1 MSTLGSRNP
10 LTLSKAA
17 ASLSVLSILL
27 LSGCSGLQVKLGWKV
42 TLTKTPVKTMEASLP
57 QGPAIAPG
65 AKSSLVITFTDPTG
79 KILVTEGKGK
89 GKVQW
94 KELNVVATVV
104 TAKKGVLSLS
114 RDPRVS
120 DGKTGHVTITIPS
133 QPGLQTDLDIPFRYD
148 IKFSSNYSGASGSSG
163 FNGTDGTSGSNGMD
177 GSTDPDNPSAG
188 GNGGNG
194 TDGTNGSDGGD
205 GGDGPAV
212 SVRMTLQPGTHP
224 LLQFAVIAAGAKS
237 PRFYL
242 VDPQGGSLYVA
253 SNGGSGGSGGKGGS
267 GGSGGSGG
275 NGSPPGMSGNSGSS
289 GSNGSDGSSGSGG
302 SITVTYDP
310 QTQPFLSTLHLSSP
324 GGPKPTFQQASVP
337 LLW

>member
-1 MSTLGSRNP
+1 MSTPGSRIP

-17 ASLSVLSILL
+17 ASLGLIPLL
-27 LSGCSGLQVKLGWKV
+27 LLCGCSGLQVKLGWKV
-42 TLTKTPVKTMEASLP
+42 TLTKIPVKTMEASLP
-57 QGPAIAPG
+57 QGPSIAPG
-65 AKSSLVITFTDPTG
+65 KKSSLVVTFTDPAG

-94 KELNVVATVV
+94 KELNVAATVV

-120 DGKTGHVTITIPS
+120 DGKTGHITITIPS

-148 IKFSSNYSGASGSSG
+148 IKFSANYSGASGSSG
-163 FNGTDGTSGSNGMD
+163 FNGTDGMSGSNGMD
-177 GSTDPDNPSAG
+177 GSTDADNPSAG

-194 TDGTNGSDGGD
+194 TDGTNGGDGGN

-224 LLQFAVIAAGAKS
+224 LLQFAVIAGGAKS
-237 PRFYL
+237 PRLYL
-242 VDPQGGSLYVA
+242 VNPQGGSLYVT
-253 SNGGSGGSGGKGGS
+253 SDGGSGGSGGKGGRGGS
-267 GGSGGSGG
+267 GGSGGSGM
-275 NGSPPGMSGNSGSS
+275 PPGMSGNSGSD
-289 GSNGSDGSSGSGG
+289 GSNGSDGLSGNGG

-310 QTQPFLSTLHLSSP
+310 QTQPFLSTLHLSNP
-324 GGPKPTFQQASVP
+324 GGPKPIFNQQPVA